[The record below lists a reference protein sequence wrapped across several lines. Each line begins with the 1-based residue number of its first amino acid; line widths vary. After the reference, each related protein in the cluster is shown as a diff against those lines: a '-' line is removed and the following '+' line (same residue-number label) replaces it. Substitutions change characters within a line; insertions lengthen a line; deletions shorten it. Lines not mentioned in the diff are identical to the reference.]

1 MHACSLGAVV
11 RLLVAEESCNLV
23 QNEPCWGAYR
33 DALSKSTEEQT
44 TGSKYCCDCCRSRG
58 ARPSSRD
65 GPLSCYSSHQA
76 GHIIICGGQQCNVI
90 SLPARKPSN
99 AVQAVK
105 QAMMQRGCACVPGS
119 VPAECNMHS
128 VDQKAVVQWQRAG
141 GCQAVLHE
149 TRLLSSVV
157 VSFCHIFVASSS
169 PRL

>member
-33 DALSKSTEEQT
+33 AALSKSTEEET

-99 AVQAVK
+99 AVQAV
-105 QAMMQRGCACVPGS
+105 R
-119 VPAECNMHS
+119 CNAAAP
-128 VDQKAVVQWQRAG
+128 VF
-141 GCQAVLHE
+141 QAVCQQSA
-149 TRLLSSVV
+149 TCIRLIKKQWCSGSMLGAVRQY
-157 VSFCHIFVASSS
+157 FTKLDCF
-169 PRL
+169 PQ